1 MTLSQENQPI
11 MDRPPT
17 LSSWSILAGLS
28 GAFLAVTFLPRLS
41 FGRAASTLAG
51 GTVTSIFVAPWLAL
65 DVLHLKSPHALA
77 AISFGVGVVGL
88 TLISGIFE
96 VVNRRK
102 RHIAGVVIDK
112 IAGRGDDSKPE

>member
-1 MTLSQENQPI
+1 

-28 GAFLAVTFLPRLS
+28 GAFLAVTFLPKLS
-41 FGRAASTLAG
+41 FGRAASTLMG
-51 GTVTSIFVAPWLAL
+51 GTVTSIFIAPWLAI
-65 DVLHLKSPHALA
+65 DVLKLSSPHALA

-88 TLISGIFE
+88 TLISGVFE

-102 RHIAGVVIDK
+102 RQLAGVVIDRLSGTA
-112 IAGRGDDSKPE
+112 AGRDGKGDNGEAG